1 MPPSESTPRKPAE
14 GSLSNEV
21 QHSWDVS
28 PREAIAIQKK
38 LAGLVIRE
46 NRINHVTRI
55 AGVDVGVKEGM
66 ARAAV
71 AVLSLPALRLIE
83 YARAELKITFPY
95 IPGLLSFREGPVI
108 ISAFGKLKVR
118 PDMIIFDGQ
127 GIAHPRRLG
136 IASHIGLLLD
146 VPAIGC
152 AKSRL
157 CGRHEEPGFE
167 KGDFSLL
174 KDNNETI
181 GAVVRTRR
189 NVRPVF
195 VSTGYKVDL
204 PTSLEFVLKSCTRF
218 RLPETTRSAHR
229 LAGLDN
235 PV

>member
-1 MPPSESTPRKPAE
+1 MRFINKI
-14 GSLSNEV
+14 SNEV

-55 AGVDVGVKEGM
+55 AGVDVGVKEGI

-83 YARAELKITFPY
+83 YARAEQKITFPY

-108 ISAFGKLKVR
+108 ISAFGKLKIR

-146 VPAIGC
+146 LPAIGC

-167 KGDFSLL
+167 KGDFALL
-174 KDNNETI
+174 KDNKEII

-195 VSTGYKVDL
+195 VSTGYKCDL
-204 PTSLEFVLKSCTRF
+204 PTSLEFVLNACTRF
-218 RLPETTRSAHR
+218 RLPETTRFAHR
-229 LAGLDN
+229 LAGPDS